1 MKTGQKTKK
10 VDMLARTTN
19 YKKEREIIYYNAE
32 EDSVLPWVVN
42 SQSGGKAERCING
55 YAFKYNI

>member
-1 MKTGQKTKK
+1 
-10 VDMLARTTN
+10 MLTRTTN
-19 YKKEREIIYYNAE
+19 YKKEREIICYNAE

-55 YAFKYNI
+55 YAFKYNV